1 MRKESGPQMPLTDTK
16 IRNAK
21 SKDRPY
27 KLTDGRGLFLLVQE
41 SGGKLWRFKYRFDG
55 VDEAGEPKRVEKKL
69 SLGRYPDVTL
79 SRARTLCDEA
89 RSQLADG
96 VDPAAQKA
104 LDKVAAKASAANTFA
119 EIAGEYI
126 RVKMEAEGK
135 AAATTVKARW
145 FLDHLTSTIGK
156 QPITSV
162 EPHILL
168 SVLKRLEAKGKHE
181 TAKKTLSFASRVFR
195 YGVATARCKSDPAAL
210 LKGALIAPKVTH
222 HAAILEPDAFG
233 RLLRAIDGYDGS
245 PIVRSALLIAP
256 HVFVRPGEL
265 RHAEW
270 SEFDFGESVWRIPAS
285 KMKMRSTHAVPLSHQ
300 VKGHLE
306 RLGALTGQDGYVFP
320 SVRSATRPM
329 SENTLNA
336 AFRRMGYASDEVT
349 AHGLR
354 STAST
359 FLNESGRWNPDAI
372 ERALAHGDSNAVRG
386 AYHRGMHW
394 AERVEMAQWW
404 SDYLDG
410 LRSGST

>member
-1 MRKESGPQMPLTDTK
+1 MALTDMA
-16 IRNAK
+16 IRSAK
-21 SKDRPY
+21 PKGQPY
-27 KLTDGRGLFLLVQE
+27 KLSDEKGLFLLIQPT
-41 SGGKLWRFKYRFDG
+41 GGKLWRFKYRVDG
-55 VDEAGEPKRVEKKL
+55 ADERGRPKRIEKKL
-69 SLGRYPDVTL
+69 GLGTYPETTL
-79 SRARTLCDEA
+79 ATA
-89 RSQLADG
+89 RSRCENARKQLAAG
-96 VDPAAQKA
+96 VDPGLEKQKE
-104 LDKVAAKASAANTFA
+104 KVAAKVSAANTFGEVA
-119 EIAGEYI
+119 EEYI
-126 RVKMEAEGK
+126 KTKMETEHK
-135 AAATTVKARW
+135 APASVLKARW
-145 FLDHLTSTIGK
+145 FLKLLQTALGRI
-156 QPITSV
+156 PISEV
-162 EPHILL
+162 EPHLL
-168 SVLKRLEAKGKHE
+168 LAALKRLEANGRYE
-181 TAKKTLSFASRVFR
+181 TANKTRAFASRVFR

-306 RLGALTGQDGYVFP
+306 RLGALTGRNGYVFP
-320 SVRSATRPM
+320 SFRSATRPM

-359 FLNESGRWNPDAI
+359 LLNESGRWNPDAI

-386 AYHRGMHW
+386 AYHRGTHW

-404 SDYLDG
+404 SDYLDS
-410 LRSGST
+410 LQIQRTD